1 MDRPSRSHD
10 IRATDNRKMKCAACG
25 VIPCHKHNKVG
36 RLSFER
42 AKSLLCHGPNLHGF
56 PSGVITYAAS
66 ASVPA

>member
-1 MDRPSRSHD
+1 
-10 IRATDNRKMKCAACG
+10 MKCAACG

-56 PSGVITYAAS
+56 PSGVITYAAA